1 MNFLKR
7 LFGRQ
12 TNDETP
18 SLYQPESG
26 PSQSESEPPSAGL
39 FRMAV
44 DDIFVISNR
53 GIVLTGQV
61 KYGTLQVGDPIEIRD
76 SRTQVKTKVVSIEA
90 FRKPLQT
97 AKQGDQIGI
106 LLPADVPRV
115 VLNKNMVVFKRGV

>member
-1 MNFLKR
+1 MNFIKR

-12 TNDETP
+12 TDDDSA
-18 SLYQPESG
+18 SLYQPE
-26 PSQSESEPPSAGL
+26 PIHSEPESDPSSAGL
-39 FRMAV
+39 FRMDV

-106 LLPADVPRV
+106 LLPKDVPRE
-115 VLNKNMVVFKRGV
+115 VLNKNMTVTRRGR